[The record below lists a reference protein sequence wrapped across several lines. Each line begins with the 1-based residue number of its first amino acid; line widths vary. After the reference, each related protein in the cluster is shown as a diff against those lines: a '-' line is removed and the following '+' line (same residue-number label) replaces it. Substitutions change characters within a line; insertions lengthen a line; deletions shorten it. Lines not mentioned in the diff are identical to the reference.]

1 MSISSLHTIDLP
13 HLLARLRGGDRD
25 AADELIR
32 RAGRRLEEMAR
43 GMLRRYPVVAQR
55 EQAEDVLQEA
65 STSLLS
71 ALRTLDVADTRA
83 FYGLAAEHLRRRLLD
98 LARRHRRGGGG
109 PVSLERL
116 PGRGAEI
123 PAPADADLGRW
134 EALHEA
140 VERLPAA
147 PREAFSLRFYHG
159 WTWQETAD
167 LLGVSVPTARQRWYE
182 AMAHLADWL
191 RELPS
196 PEGG

>member
-1 MSISSLHTIDLP
+1 M
-13 HLLARLRGGDRD
+13 
-25 AADELIR
+25 
-32 RAGRRLEEMAR
+32 
-43 GMLRRYPVVAQR
+43 
-55 EQAEDVLQEA
+55 
-65 STSLLS
+65 
-71 ALRTLDVADTRA
+71 
-83 FYGLAAEHLRRRLLD
+83 
-98 LARRHRRGGGG
+98 
-109 PVSLERL
+109 SLERL

-182 AMAHLADWL
+182 AMAYLSEWL